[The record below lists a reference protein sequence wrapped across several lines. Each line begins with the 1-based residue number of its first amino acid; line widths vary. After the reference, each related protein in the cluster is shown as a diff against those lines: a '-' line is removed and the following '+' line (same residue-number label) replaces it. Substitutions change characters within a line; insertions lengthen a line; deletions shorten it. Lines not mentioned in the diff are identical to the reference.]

1 MARSGRRRRREG
13 YLTNTL
19 KPLLKK
25 CGAHDDLHKVGA
37 RVCVRDAATDRG
49 FLLINRR
56 GAKSVEAGRDGAI
69 EGLLLSRRPEMPK
82 NRAAC

>member
-1 MARSGRRRRREG
+1 
-13 YLTNTL
+13 
-19 KPLLKK
+19 
-25 CGAHDDLHKVGA
+25 
-37 RVCVRDAATDRG
+37 VRDAATDRG